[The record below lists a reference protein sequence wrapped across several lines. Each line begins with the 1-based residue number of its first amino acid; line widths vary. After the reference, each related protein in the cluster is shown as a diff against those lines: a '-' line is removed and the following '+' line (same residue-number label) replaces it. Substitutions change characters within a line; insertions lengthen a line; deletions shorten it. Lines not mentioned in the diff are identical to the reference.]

1 MRWPQ
6 SLRARLTLWYTIVL
20 GLPLVAF
27 ATVSFFVLDRALLHR
42 ADAFLDETLG
52 AFTTELK
59 SEQREESTTAAAIAA
74 SLHDVQFRD
83 VRLALFDSLGTL
95 VAAGTVDSTAEY
107 ALRHPVDLARVGRA
121 LHERIAAE
129 RSVFTLAPG
138 SRAYRVAAEPA
149 TIFGRRY
156 LVAAAYPL
164 HRDRDTMELVGTSY
178 LITIPLLLLIASL
191 GGYFLASR
199 SLLPVAAMSAR
210 AAEISAT
217 NLNERLP
224 VSNRRD
230 ELNALAQVVNSLL
243 ERLER
248 AFAQQQR
255 FMADA
260 SHELRTPVAVL
271 RTEADVT
278 LSRRHRTESEYRES
292 VGVMRDSARRL
303 GRIVD
308 DLFLLARADSGH
320 LPLKREPLYLED
332 VVDEA
337 ARAGRSL
344 AADKGV
350 SVELL
355 PLEDSPFTGDADL
368 LGRVLLNLL
377 DNAIKHSPRGGTVS
391 LSLSHTPTEY
401 HISVAD
407 VGPGIP
413 LEAQAQVF
421 ERFFRVDKARS
432 RSDAEATAGAGLGL
446 AIGRWIAEAHGGR
459 LELVRSDSAGTEFR
473 LALPIP
479 RDATPAPPPDDAS
492 EERTGLASTSL
503 TPSDH

>member
-1 MRWPQ
+1 MRWPR
-6 SLRARLTLWYTIVL
+6 SLRSRLTLWYTIVL

-27 ATVSFFVLDRALLHR
+27 ATASFYVLDRALLHR

-52 AFTTELK
+52 AFTTELQ
-59 SEQREESTTAAAIAA
+59 SEQREESTTPDAIRA

-83 VRLALFDSLGTL
+83 VRLAVFDSLGTL
-95 VAAGTVDSTAEY
+95 VAAGTVDSTAAY
-107 ALRHPVDLARVGRA
+107 ALRHPVDLARVGRE
-121 LHERIAAE
+121 LHDRATAE
-129 RSVFTLAPG
+129 RTVFTIAPG
-138 SRAYRVAAEPA
+138 SRAYRVAAEPVR
-149 TIFGRRY
+149 IFGRHY

-164 HRDRDTMELVGTSY
+164 HRDRDTMERVGTSY
-178 LITIPLLLLIASL
+178 VIAIPILLLIASL

-199 SLLPVAAMSAR
+199 SLSPVAAMSAR
-210 AAEISAT
+210 AAEISAK

-230 ELNALAQVVNSLL
+230 ELSALAQVVNNLL
-243 ERLER
+243 ERLEQ
-248 AFAQQQR
+248 AFAQQRR

-278 LSRRHRTESEYRES
+278 LSRPNRTESEYRDS
-292 VGVMRDSARRL
+292 VAVMRDSARRL

-308 DLFLLARADSGH
+308 DLFLLARADAGH

-337 ARAGRSL
+337 ARAGQSL
-344 AADKGV
+344 AAEKGV
-350 SVELL
+350 QVALL

-377 DNAIKHSPRGGTVS
+377 DNAIKHSPRGGTVT
-391 LSLSHTPTEY
+391 LSLSHTPSEY

-413 LEAQAQVF
+413 LEAQSQVF
-421 ERFFRVDKARS
+421 ERFFRVDKTRS
-432 RSDAEATAGAGLGL
+432 RTDAEATAGAGLGL

-473 LALPIP
+473 LALPKP
-479 RDATPAPPPDDAS
+479 RDSISAPLPF
-492 EERTGLASTSL
+492 E
-503 TPSDH
+503 PSDERAGVTTSSFTASDH

>member
-27 ATVSFFVLDRALLHR
+27 ATASFFVLDRALLHR

-52 AFTTELK
+52 AFTTELH
-59 SEQREESTTAAAIAA
+59 SEQREEATTPEAIKA

-83 VRLALFDSLGTL
+83 VRLAVFDSLGSL
-95 VAAGTVDSTAEY
+95 VAAGTVDSTADY
-107 ALRHPVDLARVGRA
+107 ALRHPVDLAHVGQA
-121 LHERIAAE
+121 LHERISAE
-129 RSVFTLAPG
+129 RSVFTIAPG
-138 SRAYRVAAEPA
+138 DRAYRVAAEPVS
-149 TIFGRRY
+149 IFGRRY

-178 LITIPLLLLIASL
+178 VIVIPLLLLIASL

-199 SLLPVAAMSAR
+199 SLSPVAAMSAR

-230 ELNALAQVVNSLL
+230 ELSALAEVVNGLL
-243 ERLER
+243 ERLEQ

-278 LSRRHRTESEYRES
+278 LSRSNRTEAEYRDS
-292 VGVMRDSARRL
+292 VAVMRDSARRL

-308 DLFLLARADSGH
+308 DLFLLARADAGH
-320 LPLKREPLYLED
+320 LPLKREPIYLED

-344 AADKGV
+344 AAEKGV
-350 SVELL
+350 RVELL
-355 PLEDSPFTGDADL
+355 PLEDSPFNGDADL

-377 DNAIKHSPRGGTVS
+377 DNAIKHSPRGGTVT
-391 LSLSHTPTEY
+391 LSLSHTPAEY

-407 VGPGIP
+407 VGLGIP
-413 LEAQAQVF
+413 HEAQSQVF

-446 AIGRWIAEAHGGR
+446 AIGSWIAGAHGGR
-459 LELVRSDSAGTEFR
+459 LELVRSDSAGSEFR
-473 LALPIP
+473 LALPRP
-479 RDATPAPPPDDAS
+479 SDAPPPPLPAEPTD
-492 EERTGLASTSL
+492 ERAGLVSTSP
-503 TPSDH
+503 TTSDH